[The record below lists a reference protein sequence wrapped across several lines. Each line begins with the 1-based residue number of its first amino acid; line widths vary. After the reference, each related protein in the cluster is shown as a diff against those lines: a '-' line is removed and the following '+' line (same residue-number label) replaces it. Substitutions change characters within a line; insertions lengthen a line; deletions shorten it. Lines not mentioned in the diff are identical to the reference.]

1 MISFDVPSLSLFLLR
16 RPPRNIWST
25 ESELCRAG
33 WNCMLD
39 GWSPADTKRLQ
50 MKAGLVFSEEHELGC
65 FYSNKPATALSSR
78 CRVDRR

>member
-1 MISFDVPSLSLFLLR
+1 
-16 RPPRNIWST
+16 
-25 ESELCRAG
+25 
-33 WNCMLD
+33 MLD

-65 FYSNKPATALSSR
+65 YLTPINPATALGSR